1 MDGQFLLDG
10 VEKGARVVVAMSG
23 GVDSSVTAAL
33 LHEAGYEVI
42 GMTMQLYDHG
52 FVEGKRKTCCAGID
66 IYDASQ
72 VAEKLGI
79 HHYVLN
85 YESRFKQA
93 VIDQF
98 VDSYTKGHTPIPCVQ
113 CNQSVKFV
121 DMLEAARNLGA
132 KALATGHYVQRTQ
145 TDTGPALWRGADKR
159 KDQSYFLF
167 ATTPEQLAMVHFP
180 VGGLSKEETRAHARR
195 FGLEVADK
203 PDSQDI
209 CFVPDGDYAGLV
221 ERLRPGTKEKGE
233 IVHTNGH
240 VLGQHEGTIHYTI
253 GQRRG
258 LGVASP
264 TGEPL
269 YVVDINPAQKK
280 VLVGP
285 KEALGRT
292 HINLEGVNWLGAS
305 QESQKVWVKIRSAQE
320 AVPAIVHL
328 RNNAANAMITLETP
342 EYGVAL
348 GQACVFYDGERVLGG
363 GWISGTA

>member
-1 MDGQFLLDG
+1 VSASFHLSG

-52 FVEGKRKTCCAGID
+52 FVDGKRKTCCAGID

-85 YESRFKQA
+85 YETRFRQA

-121 DMLEAARNLGA
+121 DMLEAAKNLGA
-132 KALATGHYVQRTQ
+132 HALATGHYVQRVE
-145 TDTGPALWRGADKR
+145 TDRGPALWRGADHKR
-159 KDQSYFLF
+159 DQSYFLF
-167 ATTPEQLAMVHFP
+167 ATTPNQLAMLHFP
-180 VGGLSKEETRAHARR
+180 VGGLSKDETRAHARR

-209 CFVPDGDYAGLV
+209 CFVPDGDYASLV
-221 ERLRPGTKEKGE
+221 ERLRPGTKEPGE
-233 IVHTNGH
+233 IVHTNGQ
-240 VLGQHEGTIHYTI
+240 VLGEHAGTIHYTI

-258 LGVASP
+258 LGVSSP

-269 YVVDINPAQKK
+269 YVVHIDPIQKK
-280 VLVGP
+280 VIVGE
-285 KEALGRT
+285 KESLGRT
-292 HINLEGVNWLGAS
+292 HLNLEGVNWLGEEGEAHRI
-305 QESQKVWVKIRSAQE
+305 WVKIRSAQE
-320 AVPAIVHL
+320 AVPATVLL
-328 RNNAANAMITLETP
+328 RNDASRAMITLDNP

-348 GQACVFYDGERVLGG
+348 GQACVFYAQDRVLGG